1 MGSMNKQNF
10 QNRERHPDISGTD
23 IITTDNI
30 TNAAPTEISQLSH
43 AVKHSI
49 RRYLYELDGTQPN
62 DMYDL
67 VLRQIEQP
75 LLEAI
80 LEHTKGNQSRAAEML
95 GLNRGT
101 LRKKLRS
108 YNMHK
113 NN

>member
-1 MGSMNKQNF
+1 MNLQDFNDMNQNDG
-10 QNRERHPDISGTD
+10 NTG
-23 IITTDNI
+23 
-30 TNAAPTEISQLSH
+30 EISQLSN

-62 DMYDL
+62 NMYDL

-75 LLEAI
+75 LFEAI
-80 LEHTKGNQSRAAEML
+80 LEHTKGNQSRAAELL

-108 YNMHK
+108 YNLHK
-113 NN
+113 

>member
-1 MGSMNKQNF
+1 MNPQEVEETNQSEGDTKQ
-10 QNRERHPDISGTD
+10 
-23 IITTDNI
+23 
-30 TNAAPTEISQLSH
+30 ISQLSN

-75 LLEAI
+75 LFEAI
-80 LEHTKGNQSRAAEML
+80 LEHTKGNQSRAAELL

-108 YNMHK
+108 YNLHK
-113 NN
+113 

>member
-1 MGSMNKQNF
+1 MSEQIFK
-10 QNRERHPDISGTD
+10 EISPVSD
-23 IITTDNI
+23 EQS
-30 TNAAPTEISQLSH
+30 NAEEISQLSQ

-62 DMYDL
+62 NMYEL

-75 LLEAI
+75 LFEAI
-80 LEHTKGNQSRAAEML
+80 LEHTKGNQSRAAELL

-108 YNMHK
+108 YNLHK
-113 NN
+113 

>member
-1 MGSMNKQNF
+1 MSEQNI
-10 QNRERHPDISGTD
+10 QNREKTGTG
-23 IITTDNI
+23 IITNS
-30 TNAAPTEISQLSH
+30 APTEISQLSH

-62 DMYDL
+62 NMYDL

-108 YNMHK
+108 YNLHK
-113 NN
+113 

>member
-1 MGSMNKQNF
+1 MSSMSDQDFQQATDTKQPSEN
-10 QNRERHPDISGTD
+10 QPQ
-23 IITTDNI
+23 
-30 TNAAPTEISQLSH
+30 EISQLSH

-49 RRYLYELDGTQPN
+49 RRYLFELEGTQPN
-62 DMYDL
+62 DLYDL

-75 LLEAI
+75 LFEAI

-108 YNMHK
+108 YNLC
-113 NN
+113 NS

>member
-1 MGSMNKQNF
+1 MNSMSDQDF
-10 QNRERHPDISGTD
+10 QATSAEIDQTG
-23 IITTDNI
+23 DNQ
-30 TNAAPTEISQLSH
+30 TQEISQLSH

-49 RRYLYELDGTQPN
+49 RRYLFELEGTQPS

-75 LLEAI
+75 LFEAI
-80 LEHTKGNQSRAAEML
+80 REHTKGNQSRAAEML

-108 YNMHK
+108 YNLHK
-113 NN
+113 

>member
-1 MGSMNKQNF
+1 MNSMSDQDF
-10 QNRERHPDISGTD
+10 QA
-23 IITTDNI
+23 TTADMNH
-30 TNAAPTEISQLSH
+30 TGENQTQEISQLSH

-49 RRYLYELDGTQPN
+49 RRYLFELEGTQPN

-75 LLEAI
+75 LFEAI

-108 YNMHK
+108 YNLHK
-113 NN
+113 